1 MRMQAGQDYE
11 VIFNWANKGVAP
23 IYRDVSVS
31 LAVLDASNQVVH
43 QMWLDGM
50 NPKNWLPKSVTE
62 QKATINLKE
71 LADGEYKIAVA
82 LFADK
87 NDSQPAYGIGNKGR
101 LDNGYYVIADNVQK
115 SGNTF
120 TLPDTQQRP
129 ISVVID
135 DVEQVYDQPPV
146 MINDR
151 TLVPIRFVSEALDAQ
166 VDWDQETATVIIKT
180 ADGAAAP
187 GADITL
193 PEVETGPNLLTNNSF
208 EDDMMG
214 WQAYGRTS
222 LDLDTQTVQDGN
234 KSMKVYERE
243 NPYTGPFQ
251 SITNILTE
259 NGPGEYHFSAWLKS
273 PQEDASIRLVIVIE
287 DDNGQNHFSQAAVVE
302 GGGDFV
308 QAAATKELSWTGT
321 IKDAKIYTETNE
333 GTGDYYVDN
342 IVLAK
347 VGGSAG
353 TAGTQGG
360 STNAG
365 TSPDSK
371 YNASREW
378 TDDSGV
384 LRKAEN
390 AFDGDADTSWVSDYD
405 SAGSW
410 VEMTLDEETTF
421 SQVFVQEYKVERVQA
436 FKIQYLD
443 GTEWKDAYEGKTIG
457 TDGITVKFN
466 PVTSTKIRFLVTQQT
481 GWPSIAEVQIVK

>member
-1 MRMQAGQDYE
+1 
-11 VIFNWANKGVAP
+11 
-23 IYRDVSVS
+23 
-31 LAVLDASNQVVH
+31 
-43 QMWLDGM
+43 MWLDGM
-50 NPKNWLPKSVTE
+50 NPKNRLPKSVTE

-151 TLVPIRFVSEALDAQ
+151 TLVPLRGIFETLGATVE
-166 VDWDQETATVIIKT
+166 WDQQAQKVTATKGDLV
-180 ADGAAAP
+180 
-187 GADITL
+187 ITL
-193 PEVETGPNLLTNNSF
+193 VVGDTKAMVGGTEKTLDQPSVMIN
-208 EDDMMG
+208 D
-214 WQAYGRTS
+214 RT
-222 LDLDTQTVQDGN
+222 LV
-234 KSMKVYERE
+234 
-243 NPYTGPFQ
+243 P
-251 SITNILTE
+251 
-259 NGPGEYHFSAWLKS
+259 
-273 PQEDASIRLVIVIE
+273 IRLVIVIE

-405 SAGSW
+405 IAGSW
-410 VEMTLDEETTF
+410 VEMTLDEETAF
-421 SQVFVQEYKVERVQA
+421 SQVFVQEYKVERVQG

-457 TDGITVKFN
+457 TDGITVKFS